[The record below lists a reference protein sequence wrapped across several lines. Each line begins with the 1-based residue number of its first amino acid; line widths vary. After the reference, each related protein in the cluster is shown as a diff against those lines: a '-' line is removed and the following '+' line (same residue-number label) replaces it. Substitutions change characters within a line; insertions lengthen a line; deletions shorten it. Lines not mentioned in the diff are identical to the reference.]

1 MKLTNA
7 KIRNYRLL
15 ENCAIR
21 IDEETT
27 ILVGKNNSGK
37 TSFSYLFETFLKNAK
52 EFTFNDFSIAC
63 HEKFIYAYNEYLN
76 AKDKED
82 LLEDFFTNIDN
93 KLPAIELELDI
104 EYGKDDNWSN
114 IRPLLTTLDTNNI
127 LHILFAFKIKEPK
140 KFLESLLNNISKL
153 STKKKKDKQCI
164 LDEVSKAINDF
175 YGCVVK
181 PICQDIH
188 TDEVKYADIQKI
200 INSYFIAAQRQ
211 VEDSNSKTNSK
222 LAPVFQREY
231 KNCEKT
237 KENETLPELEKLLDT
252 MDKANGDI
260 DTKLALFFRDFTTSF
275 ATFGYPNV
283 EGSDLILKS
292 NVTLT
297 NLFNGI
303 QLFYK
308 DQEHLLPEKYNGLGY
323 SNLIYII
330 SEILCFRSQIK
341 ELNSDLN
348 LIFLEEPEAHMH
360 PQLQNTFI
368 TKLNEFMEQNGI
380 NAQVIISTHSP
391 HIVSNAKFENIR
403 YFNRKEYSV
412 NVMDLLKFELDSK
425 KKATH
430 DEHFDDGTIEFLKQ
444 YITLVK
450 CDMFFADKIILVEGL
465 CERLLMP
472 LFIKKID
479 NQIKIQHEYKKL
491 RELSEQYI
499 AIIEIG
505 GAYMYKFK
513 EFLEFLGIKTLI
525 ITDVDSCLSEQEK
538 DKNGNLV
545 FLKDGKKPKMTRD
558 KKKEITQNHISQLVT
573 SNQTLIKWLPGKK
586 MIKELIFSKFN
597 QNSKQLVN
605 VSFQRNTYD
614 TKSNIKCGRSFEEA
628 FIIDNA
634 LYIFNMK
641 DQLESIKSNICDYKS
656 VDDILNNSY
665 NIYEFI
671 DLNNKKSD
679 FAFDLMYISSASW
692 SVPTY
697 IKEGLIWLAK

>member
-15 ENCAIR
+15 ENCSIR

-37 TSFSYLFETFLKNAK
+37 TSFSYLFETFLKNTK

-63 HEKFIYAYNEYLN
+63 HEEFICAYNEYLN

-140 KFLESLLNNISKL
+140 KFLESLFNNISKL
-153 STKKKKDKQCI
+153 SAKKQKNKQCI
-164 LDEVSKAINDF
+164 LDEVSKAINNF

-181 PICQDIH
+181 PIYEDIY

-200 INSYFIAAQRQ
+200 ISSYFIAAQRQ

-231 KNCEKT
+231 KNSEKAQ
-237 KENETLPELEKLLDT
+237 ENETLPELEKLLDT

-260 DTKLALFFRDFTTSF
+260 DTKLALFFRDFTASF

-292 NVTLT
+292 NVTLS
-297 NLFNGI
+297 NLFTGI

-308 DQEHLLPEKYNGLGY
+308 DQEHLLPERYNGLGY

-330 SEILCFRSQIK
+330 SEMLCFRSQIK

-348 LIFLEEPEAHMH
+348 LIFIEEPEAHMH

-368 TKLNEFMEQNGI
+368 TKLNEFMEQNRI

-403 YFNRKEYSV
+403 YFNRNGYSV
-412 NVMDLLKFELDSK
+412 VVKDLLEFEIDAK
-425 KKATH
+425 KKVNH
-430 DEHFDDGTIEFLKQ
+430 GKPFDDDTIEFLKQ

-472 LFIKKID
+472 LFVMKID
-479 NQIKIQHEYKKL
+479 NLIKTQPEYKKL
-491 RELSEQYI
+491 RVLSEQYI

-538 DKNGNLV
+538 DKDGKPV
-545 FLKDGKKPKMTRD
+545 FLKDGKTPKMTRD
-558 KKKEITQNHISQLVT
+558 KKKEITKNDISQLVT
-573 SNQTLIKWLPGKK
+573 SNQTLVKWLPGKK
-586 MIKELIFSKFN
+586 MIKELIFSKLN
-597 QNSKQLVN
+597 QNSKQFVN
-605 VSFQRNTYD
+605 VSFQRNICD
-614 TKSNIKCGRSFEEA
+614 TKTNIKCGRSFEEA
-628 FIIDNA
+628 FIIDNS
-634 LYIFNMK
+634 LYMFNMK
-641 DQLESIKSNICDYKS
+641 DRLESIKSNIDDYKS
-656 VDDILNNSY
+656 ADDILNNSY
-665 NIYEFI
+665 NIYEYI
-671 DLNNKKSD
+671 DTNNKKSD
-679 FAFDLMYISSASW
+679 FAFDLMYVSSTGW

>member
-7 KIRNYRLL
+7 RIRNYRLL
-15 ENCAIR
+15 ENCTIR
-21 IDEETT
+21 IDQKTT

-37 TSFSYLFETFLKNAK
+37 TSFSYLFETFLKNTK
-52 EFTFNDFSIAC
+52 EFTFDDFSIAC
-63 HEKFIYAYNEYLN
+63 HQKFISVYNEYL
-76 AKDKED
+76 AVKDKED
-82 LLEDFFTNIDN
+82 LLEDYFSNIDN

-114 IRPLLTTLDTNNI
+114 IRPLLTTLDNNNI

-140 KFLESLLNNISKL
+140 KFFDSLTNTISKL
-153 STKKKKDKQCI
+153 STKKQNNKQCI
-164 LDEVSKAINDF
+164 LGEISKVINDF
-175 YGCVVK
+175 YGCVIK
-181 PICQDIH
+181 PIYQDIY

-200 INSYFIAAQRQ
+200 ISSYFIAAQRQ

-237 KENETLPELEKLLDT
+237 KENKTLPELEKLLDT

-260 DTKLALFFRDFTTSF
+260 DTKLASFFRDFTASF
-275 ATFGYPNV
+275 STFGYPNM

-297 NLFNGI
+297 NLFSGI

-308 DQEHLLPEKYNGLGY
+308 DQEHLLPERYNGLGY

-348 LIFLEEPEAHMH
+348 LIFIEEPEAHMH

-368 TKLNEFMEQNGI
+368 TKLSEFMKQNGI

-403 YFNRKEYSV
+403 YFNRNEYSV
-412 NVMDLLKFELDSK
+412 TVKDLLEFEIDAK
-425 KKATH
+425 KKEIH
-430 DEHFDDGTIEFLKQ
+430 DEPFDEGTIEFLKQ

-472 LFIKKID
+472 LFLMKID
-479 NQIKIQHEYKKL
+479 TLIKSRPEYQKL
-491 RELSEQYI
+491 RVLSEQYI

-505 GAYMYKFK
+505 GAYMFKFK

-538 DKNGNLV
+538 DKDGNLV
-545 FLKDGKKPKMTRD
+545 FLKDGKTPKMTRYR
-558 KKKEITQNHISQLVT
+558 KKEITSDYILQLVT

-597 QNSKQLVN
+597 QTSKQLVN
-605 VSFQRNTYD
+605 VSFQRNTYN
-614 TKSNIKCGRSFEEA
+614 TKTNIKCGRTFEEA

-634 LYIFNMK
+634 RYMFNMK
-641 DQLESIKSNICDYKS
+641 DQLESIKSNISDYKS
-656 VDDILNNSY
+656 ADDILNNSY
-665 NIYEFI
+665 NIYEYI
-671 DLNNKKSD
+671 DTNNKKSD
-679 FAFDLMYISSASW
+679 FAFDLMYISSTSW

-697 IKEGLIWLAK
+697 IEEGLIWLAK

>member
-15 ENCAIR
+15 ENCAIP

-37 TSFSYLFETFLKNAK
+37 TSFSYLFETFLKNTK

-63 HEKFIYAYNEYLN
+63 QEKFISAYNEYLSV
-76 AKDKED
+76 KDKED
-82 LLEDFFTNIDN
+82 LLEDYFTNIDD

-114 IRPLLTTLDTNNI
+114 IRPLLTTLDNNNI

-140 KFLESLLNNISKL
+140 KFFDSLTNTISKL
-153 STKKKKDKQCI
+153 STKKQNKKQCI
-164 LDEVSKAINDF
+164 LGEISKTINDF
-175 YGCVVK
+175 YGCVIK
-181 PICQDIH
+181 PIYQDIY
-188 TDEVKYADIQKI
+188 TDEVKYTDIQKI
-200 INSYFIAAQRQ
+200 ISSYFIAAQRQ

-231 KNCEKT
+231 KNCEKS
-237 KENETLPELEKLLDT
+237 KENETLPELEKLRDT
-252 MDKANGDI
+252 MEKANGDI
-260 DTKLALFFRDFTTSF
+260 DTKLASFFRDFTASF
-275 ATFGYPNV
+275 STFGYPNV

-297 NLFNGI
+297 NLFSGI

-308 DQEHLLPEKYNGLGY
+308 DQEHLLPERYNGLGY

-330 SEILCFRSQIK
+330 SEMLCFRSQIK

-348 LIFLEEPEAHMH
+348 LIFIEEPEAHMH
-360 PQLQNTFI
+360 PQLQKTFI
-368 TKLNEFMEQNGI
+368 TKLSEFMEQNGI
-380 NAQVIISTHSP
+380 NVQIIISTHSP

-403 YFNRKEYSV
+403 YFNRNEYSV
-412 NVMDLLKFELDSK
+412 TVKDLLEFEIDTK
-425 KKATH
+425 KKVTH
-430 DEHFDDGTIEFLKQ
+430 DEPFDDGTIEFLKQ

-472 LFIKKID
+472 LFLIKID
-479 NQIKIQHEYKKL
+479 NLIKSQPEYQKL
-491 RELSEQYI
+491 RVLSEQYI

-525 ITDVDSCLSEQEK
+525 ITDVDSCLSEQEMDK
-538 DKNGNLV
+538 DGNLV
-545 FLKDGKKPKMTRD
+545 FLKDGKTPKMTRD
-558 KKKEITQNHISQLVT
+558 KKKEIKSDYISQLVT
-573 SNQTLIKWLPGKK
+573 SNQTLIKWQPGKK
-586 MIKELIFSKFN
+586 KIKELIFNKFN

-605 VSFQRNTYD
+605 VSFQRNIYD
-614 TKSNIKCGRSFEEA
+614 TKANIKCGRSFEEA
-628 FIIDNA
+628 FIIDNW
-634 LYIFNMK
+634 LYMFNMK
-641 DQLESIKSNICDYKS
+641 DRLESVKSNISDYK
-656 VDDILNNSY
+656 DADEILNNSY
-665 NIYEFI
+665 NIYEYI
-671 DLNNKKSD
+671 DTNNKKSD
-679 FAFDLMYISSASW
+679 FTFDLMYVSSKGW

>member
-1 MKLTNA
+1 MKLINA

-37 TSFSYLFETFLKNAK
+37 TSFSYLFETFLKNTK

-63 HEKFIYAYNEYLN
+63 HEKFICAYSEYLN

-82 LLEDFFTNIDN
+82 LLEDFFINIDN
-93 KLPAIELELDI
+93 KLPAIELELDL

-114 IRPLLTTLDTNNI
+114 IRPLLTTLNTNNI
-127 LHILFAFKIKEPK
+127 LHILFSFKIKEPK
-140 KFLESLLNNISKL
+140 KFLESLFNNISKL
-153 STKKKKDKQCI
+153 STKKQMKKQCI

-181 PICQDIH
+181 PICQDIY
-188 TDEVKYADIQKI
+188 TDEVKYVDIQKI
-200 INSYFIAAQRQ
+200 ISSYFIAAQRQ

-252 MDKANGDI
+252 MDRANGDI
-260 DTKLALFFRDFTTSF
+260 DTKLALFFRDFTASF

-368 TKLNEFMEQNGI
+368 TKLNEFMVQNGI
-380 NAQVIISTHSP
+380 NAQIIISTHSS

-403 YFNRKEYSV
+403 YFKRNEYSV
-412 NVMDLLKFELDSK
+412 NVMDLLKFEIDSR

-479 NQIKIQHEYKKL
+479 NQIMTQPEYKKL
-491 RELSEQYI
+491 RVLSEQYI

-538 DKNGNLV
+538 DKDGNLV
-545 FLKDGKKPKMTRD
+545 FLKDGKTPKMTRE
-558 KKKEITQNHISQLVT
+558 KKKEITQKHISQLVT

-605 VSFQRNTYD
+605 VSFQRNKYN
-614 TKSNIKCGRSFEEA
+614 TKTNIKCGRSFEEA

-634 LYIFNMK
+634 QYMFNLK
-641 DQLESIKSNICDYKS
+641 DQLESIKGNISDYKGS
-656 VDDILNNSY
+656 DDILNNSY
-665 NIYEFI
+665 NIYEYI
-671 DLNNKKSD
+671 DTNNKKSD
-679 FAFDLMYISSASW
+679 FAFDLMYISSTSW
-692 SVPTY
+692 SVPIY